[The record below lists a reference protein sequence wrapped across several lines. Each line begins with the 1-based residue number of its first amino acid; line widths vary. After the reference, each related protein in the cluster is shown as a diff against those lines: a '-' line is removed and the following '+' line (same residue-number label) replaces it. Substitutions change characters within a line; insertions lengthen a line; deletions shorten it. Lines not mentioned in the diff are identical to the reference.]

1 MLNKIIGVFIIVML
15 SSIIINSQTLTEQ
28 EKQEIIYN
36 LRNANTIG
44 EDRSNDAIRKV
55 IKYKINEAVPE
66 IETYFNIQDNFGK
79 TKFLEA
85 LDMFNSPNVV
95 HYAKEFLD
103 SLDLDKRSD
112 RDYLFD
118 ILSIMFENGDI
129 SKYQLALDE
138 LERSDP
144 ILESPL
150 LYALSYI
157 AKNIPEAREKAI
169 NGIKRIAVESD
180 DQYFRFFAFHELDLI
195 LGKES
200 IPFLLE
206 RLPYENVNSTSTA
219 LYRLLAKHKSPLI
232 DSFIREQVNLDYN
245 KQVREA
251 LLFVMVENYNT
262 PRNYKFMQDLY
273 KNNPTKFSGYIFK
286 SNLYFSDY
294 IREPDSNITNIDLL
308 DTLFSFTKQC
318 YNVMWLKDEA
328 YKNELVTKLTNAK
341 TKLTSGDSLGCRTEV
356 AAFQNSVAQVY
367 ADSAGSYPKYV
378 SNEGYKFLYY
388 YAGYILDRL
397 PEPAESLPVK
407 LKDNNNKKATDK
419 NRWE

>member
-1 MLNKIIGVFIIVML
+1 MINKIIGIFIIVML
-15 SSIIINSQTLTEQ
+15 SSIIVNSQTLTEQ

-44 EDRSNDAIRKV
+44 EDRSNDAVRKV

-79 TKFLEA
+79 TKFLEV

-112 RDYLFD
+112 RDCLFD

-169 NGIKRIAVESD
+169 NGIKRIAVESA

-318 YNVMWLKDEA
+318 YNVMWLKDET
-328 YKNELVTKLTNAK
+328 YKDELLDKIETAK
-341 TKLTSGDSLGCRTEV
+341 NYISSADSVNCAIEMKK
-356 AAFQNSVAQVY
+356 FQNSVAEVY
-367 ADSAGSYPKYV
+367 ADSADSYPTYV
-378 SNEGYKFLYY
+378 SEEGYKFLYY
-388 YAGYILDRL
+388 YSGYILDRL
-397 PEPAESLPVK
+397 PEPPNGLPVK
-407 LKDNNNKKATDK
+407 LQGGRIKQNNKKRIK
-419 NRWE
+419 

>member
-1 MLNKIIGVFIIVML
+1 MINKIIGIFIIVML

-36 LRNANTIG
+36 LRNADSIG
-44 EDRSNDAIRKV
+44 DDQSYNAILKV
-55 IKYKINEAVPE
+55 IKYKIEEAVPA
-66 IETYFNIQDNFGK
+66 IETYFSIQDNFAK
-79 TKFLEA
+79 EQFLIA
-85 LDMFNSPNVV
+85 LNKFNSPNVI

-103 SLDLDKRSD
+103 SLNLNKRSD
-112 RDYLFD
+112 RDYLFN

-328 YKNELVTKLTNAK
+328 YKTELLNKLTNAK

-356 AAFQNSVAQVY
+356 VAFQNSVAQVY

-378 SNEGYKFLYY
+378 SEEGYKFLYY
-388 YAGYILDRL
+388 YSGYILDRL
-397 PEPAESLPVK
+397 PEPADGLPVK
-407 LKDNNNKKATDK
+407 LEDNNNKKAT
-419 NRWE
+419 E